1 MECKCHTAGRNPIP
15 PGRRAE
21 AESRRA
27 GAKAKAADRCSV
39 SVFARQV
46 APCFGLKVAASCR
59 QVLSRREPFFL
70 SKNTPPAGLSVETKD
85 APFGKGFDFRFK
97 SDTSTTTISID
108 PLGMH
113 HTDSGS
119 ISSKAGSISL
129 SAKYSTTDRTIEIVA
144 KRGGS
149 EIGTFSWH
157 VESVL
162 R

>member
-1 MECKCHTAGRNPIP
+1 MRTLLTA
-15 PGRRAE
+15 
-21 AESRRA
+21 S
-27 GAKAKAADRCSV
+27 
-39 SVFARQV
+39 
-46 APCFGLKVAASCR
+46 L
-59 QVLSRREPFFL
+59 VLSAALAAVAIPHITSASSRSALTPISL
-70 SKNTPPAGLSVETKD
+70 TPPAGLSVETKD

-97 SDTSTTTISID
+97 SDTSTTTISVD

-157 VESVL
+157 VEAVL

>member
-1 MECKCHTAGRNPIP
+1 MRNILTATALLLVASVLWLATAPRASALTPI
-15 PGRRAE
+15 A
-21 AESRRA
+21 
-27 GAKAKAADRCSV
+27 C
-39 SVFARQV
+39 
-46 APCFGLKVAASCR
+46 
-59 QVLSRREPFFL
+59 
-70 SKNTPPAGLSVETKD
+70 TPPAGLSVETKD

-144 KRGGS
+144 KRGSS

-157 VESVL
+157 VEAVL